1 MLLSVQHNL
10 SKTQTVLFT
19 LVSGV
24 TCLYVGL
31 LGLRLRARVVWRGR
45 GRGSSCPAL
54 TLLAA
59 VCTGHVRH
67 AGTAGTRETRG
78 DTWDTRVLTWCRGS
92 GAPLRCR
99 RCHVPSHIPAPA
111 AAQCHDCM
119 MSRCHVS
126 RHVTCHVSAPAQ
138 LLLSSDT
145 CHCQPHSQQPFISRQ
160 RQSGECKHWAVNI
173 LSRHQHQHQPQPLH
187 SFIIFISLFPFSL
200 ERREARFNAFLSLF
214 CKMFPRS
221 FFTPLDSTIHF

>member
-1 MLLSVQHNL
+1 MAVEENRIHFRKLVQTLQWTFLMLLSVQHNL

-67 AGTAGTRETRG
+67 AGTRETRETRG
-78 DTWDTRVLTWCRGS
+78 DT
-92 GAPLRCR
+92 
-99 RCHVPSHIPAPA
+99 
-111 AAQCHDCM
+111 
-119 MSRCHVS
+119 
-126 RHVTCHVSAPAQ
+126 
-138 LLLSSDT
+138 
-145 CHCQPHSQQPFISRQ
+145 
-160 RQSGECKHWAVNI
+160 
-173 LSRHQHQHQPQPLH
+173 
-187 SFIIFISLFPFSL
+187 
-200 ERREARFNAFLSLF
+200 
-214 CKMFPRS
+214 
-221 FFTPLDSTIHF
+221 

>member
-1 MLLSVQHNL
+1 MAVEENRIHFRKLVQTLQWTFLMLLSVQHNL

-54 TLLAA
+54 TLLSA

-67 AGTAGTRETRG
+67 AGTRETRG
-78 DTWDTRVLTWCRGS
+78 SSPGVGDLE
-92 GAPLRCR
+92 LRCDVGGVMSR
-99 RCHVPSHIPAPA
+99 VTSPHLQQR
-111 AAQCHDCM
+111 AQCHDCM

-160 RQSGECKHWAVNI
+160 RQSGECKH
-173 LSRHQHQHQPQPLH
+173 
-187 SFIIFISLFPFSL
+187 
-200 ERREARFNAFLSLF
+200 
-214 CKMFPRS
+214 
-221 FFTPLDSTIHF
+221 

>member
-67 AGTAGTRETRG
+67 AGTRETRETRG
-78 DTWDTRVLTWCRGS
+78 SSPGVGDLE
-92 GAPLRCR
+92 LRCDVGGVMSR
-99 RCHVPSHIPAPA
+99 VTSPHLQQR
-111 AAQCHDCM
+111 AQCHDVT
-119 MSRCHVS
+119 MSRVTSCHVS
-126 RHVTCHVSAPAQ
+126 RVTC
-138 LLLSSDT
+138 
-145 CHCQPHSQQPFISRQ
+145 PH
-160 RQSGECKHWAVNI
+160 
-173 LSRHQHQHQPQPLH
+173 LH
-187 SFIIFISLFPFSL
+187 SCSSARTLVTVSRTRSNHLYRGSANL
-200 ERREARFNAFLSLF
+200 ENVNTEL
-214 CKMFPRS
+214 
-221 FFTPLDSTIHF
+221 

>member
-1 MLLSVQHNL
+1 MAVEENRIHFRKLVQTLQWTFLMLLSVQHNL

-78 DTWDTRVLTWCRGS
+78 DT
-92 GAPLRCR
+92 
-99 RCHVPSHIPAPA
+99 
-111 AAQCHDCM
+111 
-119 MSRCHVS
+119 
-126 RHVTCHVSAPAQ
+126 
-138 LLLSSDT
+138 
-145 CHCQPHSQQPFISRQ
+145 
-160 RQSGECKHWAVNI
+160 
-173 LSRHQHQHQPQPLH
+173 
-187 SFIIFISLFPFSL
+187 
-200 ERREARFNAFLSLF
+200 
-214 CKMFPRS
+214 
-221 FFTPLDSTIHF
+221 

>member
-67 AGTAGTRETRG
+67 AGTG
-78 DTWDTRVLTWCRGS
+78 DTWDTRGHVRHAGPHLVS
-92 GAPLRCR
+92 GIWSSAAMSAVSCPE
-99 RCHVPSHIPAPA
+99 SHPRTCSSELSVTIAW
-111 AAQCHDCM
+111 CHD
-119 MSRCHVS
+119 
-126 RHVTCHVSAPAQ
+126 VTCHVMSRV
-138 LLLSSDT
+138 T
-145 CHCQPHSQQPFISRQ
+145 CPH
-160 RQSGECKHWAVNI
+160 
-173 LSRHQHQHQPQPLH
+173 LH
-187 SFIIFISLFPFSL
+187 SCSSARTLVTVSRTRSNHLYRGSANL
-200 ERREARFNAFLSLF
+200 ESVNTELWTFYLVTST
-214 CKMFPRS
+214 S
-221 FFTPLDSTIHF
+221 TSTSTSHFTAS

>member
-111 AAQCHDCM
+111 AAAQCHDVT
-119 MSRCHVS
+119 MSRVTSCHVS
-126 RHVTCHVSAPAQ
+126 RVTC
-138 LLLSSDT
+138 
-145 CHCQPHSQQPFISRQ
+145 PH
-160 RQSGECKHWAVNI
+160 
-173 LSRHQHQHQPQPLH
+173 LH
-187 SFIIFISLFPFSL
+187 SCSSARTLVTVSRTRSNHLYRGSANL
-200 ERREARFNAFLSLF
+200 ESVNTELWTFYLVTST
-214 CKMFPRS
+214 S
-221 FFTPLDSTIHF
+221 TSTSHFTAS